1 VLYKKLLELLK
12 LNRLMK
18 TLFHSNNNLNNNLR
32 FRSKIVPKILKKL
45 LNNGNSLRVRSRKTK
60 TFLWM
65 KELNKLLLEVRL

>member
-1 VLYKKLLELLK
+1 
-12 LNRLMK
+12 MK

-45 LNNGNSLRVRSRKTK
+45 LNNGNSLMVRSRKTK
-60 TFLWM
+60 IFLWM